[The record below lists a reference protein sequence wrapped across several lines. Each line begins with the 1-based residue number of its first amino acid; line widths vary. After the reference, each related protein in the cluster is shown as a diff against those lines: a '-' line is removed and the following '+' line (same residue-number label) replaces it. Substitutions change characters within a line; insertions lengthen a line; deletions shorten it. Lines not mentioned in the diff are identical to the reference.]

1 MRYASILIVLTE
13 QCHVGCQHCGYI
25 GSKRDDEVEPPE
37 LERWIEQ
44 IVDYGVPEIIFTGG
58 EAFERYEI
66 LACGVKRARECG
78 VPSSV
83 FTSSFWATSVKQA
96 RTVLAGLDGLKH
108 IYFSTDIYHQKR
120 VPFSHVRNAIDAA
133 IDLGIPTLSLNITY
147 ATEADRSFIAS
158 QYGDYGGRIAIH
170 ADRVIPNPKFSPK
183 VLAGQDP
190 LVSLAPE
197 MYSTK
202 CWLGTPLVDPNGDL
216 FACHIGKAAAHRDM
230 TKLPY
235 FLGNLR
241 RNSFAEIMARSER
254 RADYQYLRTHGPK
267 GVAEMAQDSPEL
279 LEHLPGQEFTTA
291 CDMCMCVLKS
301 HKGAE
306 SLSAYAEKHQEGI
319 DIRLTLS
326 LQEQPILG
334 NWISQPLQQP
344 LVHISNAQKPVSPLV
359 TGDTSP

>member
-13 QCHVGCQHCGYI
+13 QCHVGCAHCGYI
-25 GSKRDDEVEPPE
+25 GSRRDGEVESEE

-66 LACGVKRARECG
+66 LARGVKRARECG

-83 FTSSFWATSVKQA
+83 FTSSFWATSVEQA
-96 RTVLAGLDGLKH
+96 RTLLSGLDGLKH
-108 IYFSTDIYHQKR
+108 IYFSTDTYHQDR

-133 IDLGIPTLSLNITY
+133 ISLDIPTLSLNITY
-147 ATEADRSFIAS
+147 ASEADRSSIAAHY
-158 QYGDYGGRIAIH
+158 QDYGDRIAIH
-170 ADRVIPNPKFSPK
+170 GDRVIPNPKFSPK
-183 VLAGQDP
+183 VLARQDP
-190 LVSLAPE
+190 LVALTAE
-197 MYSTK
+197 KYSTT

-241 RNSFAEIMARSER
+241 NNSFAEIMSRSKR
-254 RADYQYLRTHGPK
+254 RVDYQYLRTHGPQ
-267 GVAEMAQDSPEL
+267 GVAEMAQNSPEL
-279 LEHLPGQEFTTA
+279 LEQLPGREFTTA

-301 HKGAE
+301 PKGAE
-306 SLSAYAEKHQEGI
+306 SLSAYAEKQQEKI
-319 DIRLTLS
+319 DIRLTFS
-326 LQEQPILG
+326 LEEQPVLG
-334 NWISQPLQQP
+334 EWISQPLQSP
-344 LVHISNAQKPVSPLV
+344 LVHISNAK
-359 TGDTSP
+359 